1 MPVPQQLP
9 QIPILWTRYP
19 DARKAIFQHELQQKS
34 GILAVGLRLPDSLGL
49 DLRRIAD
56 PQLET
61 KLCQQPL
68 EPACLSGSLHAYSHT
83 DSSLL
88 QVPIESFCFTLTV
101 VQLSIPVLP
110 GLFQQ
115 KCNLLRARVIIYPN
129 NHHVRLLSPEP
140 AVVKQPQS
148 TRVKEPTLLCNQIAY
163 WRSEIRAL
171 EEPPNR

>member
-68 EPACLSGSLHAYSHT
+68 EPACISGSLHAYSHT
-83 DSSLL
+83 DSSML
-88 QVPIESFCFTLTV
+88 QVPIESPMRRMCSEMV
-101 VQLSIPVLP
+101 PSSSNRPP
-110 GLFQQ
+110 GTR
-115 KCNLLRARVIIYPN
+115 RAI
-129 NHHVRLLSPEP
+129 
-140 AVVKQPQS
+140 
-148 TRVKEPTLLCNQIAY
+148 
-163 WRSEIRAL
+163 RSCI
-171 EEPPNR
+171 